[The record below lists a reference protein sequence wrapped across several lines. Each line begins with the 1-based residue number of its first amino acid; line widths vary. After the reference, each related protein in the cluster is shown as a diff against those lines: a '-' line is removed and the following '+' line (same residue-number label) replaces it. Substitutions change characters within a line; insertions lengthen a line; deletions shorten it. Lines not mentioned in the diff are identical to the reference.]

1 MYWVFDETPGV
12 RHDHRS
18 VTALPI
24 LSFHRETNEQTD
36 TLQAHTSILP
46 QTSCV
51 HPAPSWSLSINT
63 FKQRAS
69 SCAGNL
75 VQVSIEQLTKHY
87 GALVALDNV
96 SLKINSGEVF
106 GLLGP
111 NGAGK
116 STLLKTIVGILRP
129 TSGTIKL
136 DETDIV
142 TNPEKAKRMIGY
154 LPENPSLYTG
164 LTTQEFLQFVGKI
177 RGVDDDL
184 LDREISGS
192 LKSFSLED
200 KRNSLVGSLSKGM
213 KQKVALI
220 ATSLHSP
227 DLLVLDEPLTAL
239 DPKTRVSVK
248 DWIGSQT
255 NRGVT
260 TILSTHDLDVA
271 QTHSERIAIIDHGKI
286 IAVGNLDSL
295 RKMANTESDARLE
308 DVFLRLT
315 AEKGEDSILK

>member
-1 MYWVFDETPGV
+1 M
-12 RHDHRS
+12 
-18 VTALPI
+18 
-24 LSFHRETNEQTD
+24 
-36 TLQAHTSILP
+36 
-46 QTSCV
+46 
-51 HPAPSWSLSINT
+51 
-63 FKQRAS
+63 
-69 SCAGNL
+69 
-75 VQVSIEQLTKHY
+75 VQVSVEHLTKNY
-87 GALVALDNV
+87 GTLVALNDV
-96 SLKINSGEVF
+96 SLKIGPDEVF

-116 STLLKTIVGILRP
+116 STLLKTLVGILRP
-129 TSGTIKL
+129 TKGTIRI
-136 DETDIV
+136 DDIDIV
-142 TNPEKAKRMIGY
+142 ADPEKAKRMIGY

-177 RGVDDDL
+177 RGVEDDL
-184 LDREISGS
+184 LDREISDS
-192 LKSFSLED
+192 LKSFASED

-227 DLLVLDEPLTAL
+227 RVLVLDEPLTAL

-255 NRGVT
+255 KRGVT

-271 QTHSERIAIIDHGKI
+271 QAHAGRIAIIDHGKI
-286 IAVGNLDSL
+286 VAVDDIEGL
-295 RKMANTESDARLE
+295 RKLANSSSDAALE

-315 AEKGEDSILK
+315 AEKDEPTLVR